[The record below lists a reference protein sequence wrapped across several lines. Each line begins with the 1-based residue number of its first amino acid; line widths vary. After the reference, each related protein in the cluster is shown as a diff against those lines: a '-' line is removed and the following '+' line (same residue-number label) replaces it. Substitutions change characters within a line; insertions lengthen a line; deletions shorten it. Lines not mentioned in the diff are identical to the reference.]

1 MSEEAPSTAQTPT
14 SAAVA
19 SVAETTESATSPLAS
34 PSASSSSASSE
45 EKEKS
50 VAQAKLDLAEKD
62 DDRDDDDETSGS
74 SNGPKSSLPDTS
86 SLGKKK
92 VLVKVGMIG
101 DSEIGKTSLMVKY
114 VQGNFNEDYI
124 QTLGVNFMEKTINLK
139 KTDMIFSIWDLG
151 GHKEYLHMLP
161 LVCNDALALLF
172 MFDLSR
178 KSTLTRLGGERSGL
192 LPARCVPVLIT
203 NC

>member
-1 MSEEAPSTAQTPT
+1 MADSDVPSTPT
-14 SAAVA
+14 AADKEK
-19 SVAETTESATSPLAS
+19 AESSGLTSSTTS
-34 PSASSSSASSE
+34 SSSSAADAD
-45 EKEKS
+45 KEKS

-62 DDRDDDDETSGS
+62 DDKDDDDETSG

-124 QTLGVNFMEKTINLK
+124 QTLGVNFMEKNNK
-139 KTDMIFSIWDLG
+139 FEED
-151 GHKEYLHMLP
+151 
-161 LVCNDALALLF
+161 
-172 MFDLSR
+172 
-178 KSTLTRLGGERSGL
+178 
-192 LPARCVPVLIT
+192 
-203 NC
+203 